1 MSLHADYLRL
11 TEFKPRKAQF
21 GFRVEDFYVVDLG
34 PIAELVKMLKAAF
47 SINDYT
53 IEFGVPYKARSVS
66 FKLYTDTSEIADFV
80 RDMFPSCNK

>member
-1 MSLHADYLRL
+1 
-11 TEFKPRKAQF
+11 
-21 GFRVEDFYVVDLG
+21 
-34 PIAELVKMLKAAF
+34 MLKAAF